1 MNFGGII
8 AGAIGGGATA
18 VGELADQNIKSQAE
32 EDRFRRQAA
41 WDVQKANAA
50 MDRKLQLDEQMTQR
64 TEKRYTDAADM
75 AETRG
80 QQIGMEKDATSMQGA
95 RAALPN
101 EGDYANTPVSRADIA
116 SLPPAARKIYEE
128 QGLIPKTTESGIIAN
143 QMQAAREGGAPK
155 ALRDDL
161 RKNYQ
166 DTAKSEAEGRKG
178 ALEMQK
184 LDRKER
190 MELERE
196 DRKDARQDKNIE
208 ALQARTE
215 AALSGREGRDGVKRT
230 LDMIDSQRKSTT
242 EEARDLRR
250 AMESELKDAKFDEAE
265 KKAIRD
271 RYAAPLKD
279 IDAKRK
285 KLDADFDGVRN
296 VLGAGG
302 SGSGTP
308 AASGASAGRG
318 IVNNEASGDTTPS
331 DIRSNIAAN
340 TRSIEMLR
348 KQPLNQGETQA
359 SRDESIRMIEAE
371 NARMQRGAGPNP
383 GASAPVGRPVAAPVA
398 APVISN
404 PLKAAPPDGTR
415 IRDASGKQYIVRN
428 GKPVEVQ

>member
-1 MNFGGII
+1 MNLGGII
-8 AGAIGGGATA
+8 SGAIGGGATA
-18 VGELADQNIKSQAE
+18 IGELADQSLKSQAE

-50 MDRKLQLDEQMTQR
+50 MDRKLQMDEQMAQR

-75 AETRG
+75 AEARG

-101 EGDYANTPVSRADIA
+101 EGEYANTAVSRADIA

-161 RKNYQ
+161 RKSYQ
-166 DTAKSEAEGRKG
+166 DTAKGEADVRKG

-184 LDRKER
+184 LDRKEALTR
-190 MELERE
+190 EQE
-196 DRKDARQDKNIE
+196 DRKDARQDKTIE

-215 AALSGREGRDGVKRT
+215 AALSGREGRRDVERT

-242 EEARDLRR
+242 EESREVRR
-250 AMESELKDAKFDEAE
+250 AMEAELKDAKYDEAE

-285 KLDADFDGVRN
+285 KLDADFDGVRS
-296 VLGAGG
+296 VLGAAKPSGG
-302 SGSGTP
+302 SSPTP
-308 AASGASAGRG
+308 SAGRG
-318 IVNNEASGDTTPS
+318 IVNNEASGDATPA
-331 DIRSNIAAN
+331 DVRSNIAAN

-383 GASAPVGRPVAAPVA
+383 GASAPVGGAVAAPVA
-398 APVISN
+398 APVAKN
-404 PLKAAPPDGTR
+404 FKPYTAPPREGEPIKDKNGNR
-415 IRDASGKQYIVRN
+415 YIVRN
-428 GKPVEVQ
+428 GVPVPI

>member
-8 AGAIGGGATA
+8 AGAIGGGANA
-18 VGELADQNIKSQAE
+18 VGEMADYNIKSQAE

-101 EGDYANTPVSRADIA
+101 EGEYANTSVSRADIA

-161 RKNYQ
+161 RKSYQ
-166 DTAKSEAEGRKG
+166 DTAKGEAEVRKG

-184 LDRKER
+184 LDRKEA
-190 MELERE
+190 LIRE
-196 DRKDARQDKNIE
+196 QEDNKDRRQEKNLE

-215 AALSGREGRDGVKRT
+215 AALSGRANRDEVGRT
-230 LDMIDSQRKSTT
+230 LTMIDSQRKALDS
-242 EEARDLRR
+242 EARDNRR
-250 AMESELKDAKFDEAE
+250 AMEAELVQANKTMDKEAAAE
-265 KKAIRD
+265 IRA
-271 RYAAPLKD
+271 RYATPLKE

-285 KLDADFDGVRN
+285 QLDKDFDGVREA
-296 VLGAGG
+296 LGAGG
-302 SGSGTP
+302 TRSSSSESP
-308 AASGASAGRG
+308 APAGRSTAIPESG
-318 IVNNEASGDTTPS
+318 GDGAPANNKAAIVGNE
-331 DIRSNIAAN
+331 
-340 TRSIEMLR
+340 RSIELLR
-348 KQPLNQGETQA
+348 KQPLNKGETQA

-371 NARMQRGAGPNP
+371 NARLMRGQSANP
-383 GASAPVGRPVAAPVA
+383 GASAPVAAPASTPAAPKGASMPQGSRFIGTSQGRPVYQLPDGRK
-398 APVISN
+398 VIS
-404 PLKAAPPDGTR
+404 T
-415 IRDASGKQYIVRN
+415 S
-428 GKPVEVQ
+428 